1 MPRITETH
9 DLIPIENIHE
19 AQTHSYLRMFM
30 GKVREVYPKCQF
42 SFGNSPND
50 NGAMSVH
57 VYHDWKPL
65 TMGRIGYGNFRD
77 TGGED
82 TFMVASNRIQN
93 EKYHSSSPQFHYKMS
108 KHMDV
113 AMRNAKSFLRDLSSI
128 EVASTYGINCR
139 RAWGDTENNTRSS
152 IRDKFEKAL
161 SFNTRS
167 GDNSNII
174 IRELQ
179 HLVTTGHK
187 FLDAEFSNSI
197 TELLQ
202 AHKDHAEVKSGM
214 SSKVIMVCAEQRPN
228 GTRFELAQT
237 EDISDYG
244 TVWGSLGTF
253 SEDTI
258 QAEYPDVAGKLAVLQ
273 MCEVE
278 QWVDGVGYKS
288 TPTVYYVTA

>member
-1 MPRITETH
+1 
-9 DLIPIENIHE
+9 
-19 AQTHSYLRMFM
+19 M
-30 GKVREVYPKCQF
+30 G
-42 SFGNSPND
+42 
-50 NGAMSVH
+50 M
-57 VYHDWKPL
+57 
-65 TMGRIGYGNFRD
+65 IGYGNFRD
-77 TGGED
+77 TGGEN

-113 AMRNAKSFLRDLSSI
+113 AMRNAKSFLRDLSNV
-128 EVASTYGINCR
+128 ELASTYTMNCR
-139 RAWGDTENNTRSS
+139 RAWGDTSSKLRSS
-152 IRDKFEKAL
+152 IREKFDRAL
-161 SFNTRS
+161 SFNARS
-167 GDNSNII
+167 GDNSTIV

-179 HLVTTGHK
+179 HLVDTGHK

-197 TELLQ
+197 TELL
-202 AHKDHAEVKSGM
+202 HIHRNHVEIDNTM